1 MAQDCSEIEGEDH
14 QDKEGWEAR
23 VDDEAQDRTSSAQD
37 RYSSRQ
43 VTGRTRLSGNVR
55 LRSAP

>member
-43 VTGRTRLSGNVR
+43 VT
-55 LRSAP
+55 AP